1 MFKTVKIVVASIPQ
15 LLLLLLLFLEAQRT
29 RTSHGRWVGIGEN
42 SMGFRLQVTAT
53 RCSFPGEMFVAL

>member
-15 LLLLLLLFLEAQRT
+15 LLLLLFLEAQRT